1 MKKILI
7 LTASFGEGH
16 NSAARGL
23 RDGLALVGHDPSH
36 VELHDL
42 FAETYG
48 AFNDLARRGYLAMI
62 SSAPRMWSALYRSLD
77 RKKDFSGNFRL
88 LFAVKHRLSALLAR
102 FRPDVIVSVYPAYP
116 HLLDEILGRAD
127 GGSCRRI
134 IIITDSITVNSV
146 WFRCS
151 TDFFLVPNEA
161 TADVLRH
168 NEVSSGITKDFG
180 FPVNPKFAEHGEVK
194 NPPSDASGRRVL
206 YMINA
211 AKSTAPELVRR
222 LIELSNVDLTVTVG
236 RDARLRSAI
245 ENIRSERDRNFEIV
259 GWSEEMPRLMK
270 ESHLLIGKAGGA
282 TVQETIAAV
291 TPMIINQVVPGQEEG
306 NAQLI
311 LQSNAGAVATSHDDV
326 IAQIQRSFADDA
338 RNWREWFANISALSR
353 PRASLDIAEFLL
365 SI

>member
-23 RDGLALVGHDPSH
+23 RDGLALIGHDPSH

-48 AFNDLARRGYLAMI
+48 AFNDLARQGYLAMI

-77 RKKDFSGNFRL
+77 RKKDFTGNFRL
-88 LFAVKHRLSALLAR
+88 LFAAKHRLSALLAR

-116 HLLDEILGRAD
+116 HLLDKILGRAGQD
-127 GGSCRRI
+127 SERRV
-134 IIITDSITVNSV
+134 IIITDSITVNAV

-151 TDFFLVPNEA
+151 TDFFLVPNKA
-161 TADVLRH
+161 TADVLRR
-168 NEVSSGITKDFG
+168 NDVPAEITKDFG
-180 FPVNPKFAEHGEVK
+180 FPVNPKFADPGEARL
-194 NPPSDASGRRVL
+194 PPSDASGRRIL

-211 AKSTAPELVRR
+211 AKATAPELVRR
-222 LIELSNVDLTVTVG
+222 LVEVPNVDLTVTVG
-236 RDARLRSAI
+236 RDTRLRNAI
-245 ENIRSERDRNFEIV
+245 ESVRSERDRNFEII

-282 TVQETIAAV
+282 TVQETIAAA

-311 LQSNAGAVATSHDDV
+311 LQSNAGVVATSHDEV
-326 IAQIQRSFADDA
+326 IAQIQQSFADDA
-338 RNWREWFANISALSR
+338 RKWREWFTNISALSR
-353 PRASLDIAEFLL
+353 PRASLDIAQFLL
-365 SI
+365 SL